1 MQAGELNNAVVH
13 SLLPHPSVMTVPV
26 EPLKDA
32 DFLLARAAATGA
44 TEAVGDLYRRHSRRV
59 YALCLRIT
67 HDAADAED
75 LTQEVF
81 IQLLRKIGSF
91 RGDSHF
97 TTWLYRLTVNQA
109 LMYLRRVN
117 RRREQVIDSKELIQV
132 VCRKTRSGISH
143 QVADKIALDAAVSLL
158 PPGCRAIFLLF
169 SVEGYNHEE
178 IASLCGCSVGNSK
191 SQLHKARKKLRR
203 LLRGYVVAGPSA
215 SLSLR

>member
-1 MQAGELNNAVVH
+1 MAAELNEAMVH
-13 SLLPHPSVMTVPV
+13 SFLPHAPVIRLPV
-26 EPLKDA
+26 EGMKDS
-32 DFLLARAAATGA
+32 DYVLARAAATGA
-44 TEAVGDLYRRHSRRV
+44 TDAIGDLYSRHSRRV
-59 YALCLRIT
+59 YSVCLRIT
-67 HDAADAED
+67 RDAADAED

-91 RGDSHF
+91 RGESHF
-97 TTWLYRLTVNQA
+97 TTWLYRLTVNQS
-109 LMYLRRVN
+109 LMYLRRTN
-117 RRREQVIDSKELIQV
+117 RRREQILDSPELIQI
-132 VCRKTRSGISH
+132 VCRKTRNGISH
-143 QVADKIALDAAVSLL
+143 QVADKIALDKAVDRL

-203 LLRGYVVAGPSA
+203 LLPGYVVAGPSS